1 MTITKTQWQV
11 FLCTFEL
18 FALVSGS
25 KFLPSL
31 VMFLLIGSMIID
43 FEWSPKW
50 RLGLSKSLGEGWR
63 NFWKYPPFWAMWGL
77 WIVGA
82 LSYFWSEDTQEW
94 ANFFRI
100 KLPFLALPLVFA
112 SMPAFNR
119 RTLYTIFTIGF
130 WVICGSTVYVWVKYL
145 QDFEAINAQLFQ
157 GKCLPTP
164 INYIRYGLTLAMALL
179 IAIQII
185 KDKFTI
191 KYAWEWRLNIILG
204 IYLLGFLHV
213 LAVRSGIFT
222 FYGAA
227 AVWCV
232 VEILKVKKYYLLG
245 WLVVAGIS
253 LPTMAYL
260 LLPSVQ
266 QKVAYSQY
274 DWKMH
279 KEGKG
284 NDYSDSDRI
293 RSLDIGWSIIKENP
307 ILGVGVGDLERVKD
321 EKFAEKYPAGTIAKL
336 PHNQFVFT
344 WASLGLVGLLG
355 LMLGLLVPLFYQKN
369 YKNTLF
375 LAFNVATFLS
385 FMVEYTLETS
395 IGVAFFIL
403 FELYILNY
411 LKGEKA

>member
-1 MTITKTQWQV
+1 
-11 FLCTFEL
+11 
-18 FALVSGS
+18 
-25 KFLPSL
+25 
-31 VMFLLIGSMIID
+31 
-43 FEWSPKW
+43 
-50 RLGLSKSLGEGWR
+50 
-63 NFWKYPPFWAMWGL
+63 
-77 WIVGA
+77 
-82 LSYFWSEDTQEW
+82 
-94 ANFFRI
+94 
-100 KLPFLALPLVFA
+100 
-112 SMPAFNR
+112 
-119 RTLYTIFTIGF
+119 
-130 WVICGSTVYVWVKYL
+130 
-145 QDFEAINAQLFQ
+145 
-157 GKCLPTP
+157 
-164 INYIRYGLTLAMALL
+164 
-179 IAIQII
+179 
-185 KDKFTI
+185 
-191 KYAWEWRLNIILG
+191 
-204 IYLLGFLHV
+204 LHV